1 MTIFEGYTLDKL
13 VNLGHL
19 LQLKRIEKQI
29 RKGTQVTV
37 NQFEGAVSRRFLRI
51 K

>member
-1 MTIFEGYTLDKL
+1 MTIFDEYTLDKL

-37 NQFEGAVSRRFLRI
+37 NQF
-51 K
+51 